1 MKIKTYIT
9 NRLVKGEDLNH
20 HGTLFAGRSAQ
31 WFVEAGF
38 ISAANITSPENI
50 LCLNIHG
57 MLFTKPVKKG
67 SILRFESK
75 VVYSGR
81 TRLVSHVKV
90 FFSKNDEFLLE
101 GFISFINV
109 DKDGR
114 PAPHEIVIEAVDPE
128 DIALQEKVKSLS
140 K

>member
-38 ISAANITSPENI
+38 IAAANLTSPENT

-57 MLFTKPVKKG
+57 MLFKKPVDKG
-67 SILRFESK
+67 TILRFESK

-140 K
+140 R

>member
-9 NRLVKGEDLNH
+9 NRLVKEEDLNH

-57 MLFTKPVKKG
+57 MLFTKPVNKG

-109 DKDGR
+109 GEDGR
-114 PAPHEIVIEAVDPE
+114 PAPHGIVIEAVDPE